1 MTWWKQN
8 THCLIFY
15 DAINHLLIYN
25 RLSIDYNDCRHSGKA
40 ASVLMWFRAMQFFQC
55 CFQEC
60 NRVVPLHRRN
70 TLVTV
75 PLRPFSISVRPHN
88 VQREKKVRDYIS
100 GVSFH
105 LLPIQWLPTMGGFQG
120 HVWHRKINRL
130 KIRHNNQLF

>member
-88 VQREKKVRDYIS
+88 VQREKGTWLHQWSLIS
-100 GVSFH
+100 FVAYTVTPNNGWVS
-105 LLPIQWLPTMGGFQG
+105 GA
-120 HVWHRKINRL
+120 RL
-130 KIRHNNQLF
+130 TQKNKQIKNTS